1 MTLSDFERTDY
12 TGLYKSIEPHPTFG
26 KKYVARFQLNKKRY
40 MKVLGYDKADNLT
53 DIKAYD
59 LLEDYK
65 SEIRSME
72 KPIKTGKTTS
82 RTRVKKVVTNTV
94 DIKESTNHSKTDEKF
109 DNLMKNLENEIVE
122 LKEENKFI
130 KSILGDYKSIDLNTL
145 QEGIQKIYDSAE
157 MEKYQIELI
166 KLQKYL
172 EKTGKKMIILF
183 EGRDASGKGGAIR
196 RMTRFMNSRHY
207 RVVALGKPTETQKG
221 QWFFQ
226 KYIEHF
232 PTGGEV
238 VLFDRSWYNRAMVEP
253 VFGFCTDKQYEIFME
268 DVVNFEHD
276 LVRQDIILVK
286 LYFSVSKAEQ
296 LARFESRRTNPLK
309 QWKLSEVDLQ
319 AQDLWDEF
327 SEKKYEMLKRTH
339 SRSAPWHIL
348 RSDDKHKARMEAIKV
363 VLNSVDYDE
372 RNYSL
377 NFNAD
382 DTINISVQKELARM
396 RKKRDY

>member
-1 MTLSDFERTDY
+1 MNLNDFEKTNFV
-12 TGLYKSIEPHPTFG
+12 GLYKAKIAHPTFG
-26 KKYVARFQLNKKRY
+26 KKYIARFQLSKKRY
-40 MKVLGYDKADNLT
+40 MKVLGYDKVDNLT
-53 DIKAYD
+53 DIKAYS
-59 LLEDYK
+59 LLENYK
-65 SEIRSME
+65 ISLS
-72 KPIKTGKTTS
+72 KNIKQTKIVS
-82 RTRVKKVVTNTV
+82 KNT
-94 DIKESTNHSKTDEKF
+94 
-109 DNLMKNLENEIVE
+109 KNLETIKSIENPDISK
-122 LKEENKFI
+122 LKEENTFL
-130 KSILGDYKSIDLNTL
+130 KSLVGDYKTVDLLTL
-145 QEGIQKIYDSAE
+145 QEGIQKVYDNAKMQE
-157 MEKYQIELI
+157 YQIELI
-166 KLQKYL
+166 KMQDHL

-196 RMTRFMNSRHY
+196 RMTRYMNARHY
-207 RVVALGKPTETQKG
+207 KVVALGKPTDTQKG

-232 PTGGEV
+232 PTGGET

-253 VFGFCTDKQYEIFME
+253 VFGFCTDHQYEIFME

-286 LYFSVSKAEQ
+286 LYFSVSKEEQ
-296 LARFESRRTNPLK
+296 QKRFESRRTNPLK

-339 SRSAPWHIL
+339 SRSAPWNII
-348 RSDDKHKARMEAIKV
+348 RSDDKHKARMEAIKII
-363 VLNSVDYDE
+363 LNSVDYED

-377 NFNAD
+377 NFEPMENI
-382 DTINISVQKELARM
+382 TISVQKELTRM